1 MFPPSELQP
10 ETLNNLQQWRRNK
23 VFHQFP
29 ALKETSQLFIVGSE
43 TKLFRNTFLKSETT
57 EMIPES
63 KVLVCSGCF
72 SESYVWRRAPLVLV
86 ASCGSETPPAVS
98 NLLLSLLVLANR
110 TSWWSMKQQ
119 RLRNICCVSVQGLRP
134 LKDPIFVVFEGES
147 LRDLVNLVSR
157 C

>member
-1 MFPPSELQP
+1 MFPPSELQS

-43 TKLFRNTFLKSETT
+43 TKLFRNTFLKSATK

-72 SESYVWRRAPLVLV
+72 SESYVCRRALLVLV
-86 ASCGSETPPAVS
+86 ASCGSDAPPTIS
-98 NLLLSLLVLANR
+98 NLLFSVLILAN
-110 TSWWSMKQQ
+110 
-119 RLRNICCVSVQGLRP
+119 L
-134 LKDPIFVVFEGES
+134 GEQ
-147 LRDLVNLVSR
+147 
-157 C
+157 